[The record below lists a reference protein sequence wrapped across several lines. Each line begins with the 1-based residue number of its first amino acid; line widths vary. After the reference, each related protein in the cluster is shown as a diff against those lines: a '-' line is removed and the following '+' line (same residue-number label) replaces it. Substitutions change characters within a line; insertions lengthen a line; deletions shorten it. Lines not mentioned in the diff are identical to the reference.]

1 MISCSTSMP
10 HLGSSPLDSDV
21 LAHSPS
27 RAANSCTRGLGL
39 IKLGSGYKAELAAE
53 GVGRLGDS
61 DNKAHG

>member
-1 MISCSTSMP
+1 MP

-21 LAHSPS
+21 LGSKSQPEGPQLYA
-27 RAANSCTRGLGL
+27 RLWAV
-39 IKLGSGYKAELAAE
+39 IKLGSGYKAEPAAE